1 VLRVRDGEIAF
12 FPGDY
17 DYYLDKSARDAVVF
31 DGVISPG
38 PDHLTSQS
46 NSSQDGKER
55 KRQEAEERQAR
66 YQLRQ
71 EFRTRLS
78 ELEQRIVALERRQN
92 ELVSTLES
100 RNGGDSQAATSL
112 ELKQV
117 TDELAV
123 LLPEWER
130 LAERSA
136 RYQ

>member
-1 VLRVRDGEIAF
+1 
-12 FPGDY
+12 
-17 DYYLDKSARDAVVF
+17 
-31 DGVISPG
+31 
-38 PDHLTSQS
+38 LTSQS

-71 EFRTRLS
+71 ELRTRLS

-100 RNGGDSQAATSL
+100 QNGGDSQAATSL